1 MCIACVLRQI
11 GMINTKRVDVDYLLP
26 IDIYNYNDILKY
38 EYEISKNKNKKND
51 ISASVYKFN
60 EKRSLIEYYK
70 SYYKNI
76 KNGNIFNY
84 LDMKIEYYEDDNY
97 LVQIKNMLDRFSK
110 ELELYFKKVG
120 LKDGEY

>member
-1 MCIACVLRQI
+1 MS
-11 GMINTKRVDVDYLLP
+11 
-26 IDIYNYNDILKY
+26 
-38 EYEISKNKNKKND
+38 EYASISIKKLELW
-51 ISASVYKFN
+51 SF
-60 EKRSLIEYYK
+60 R
-70 SYYKNI
+70 
-76 KNGNIFNY
+76 NY